1 MPIIFCSIQMGVLEQ
16 KIYVSNNGTVQLLAL
31 VHMNSLATCLADFCQ
46 AYETD
51 EVYLNGIPTQL
62 EKLKEELEELNIKV
76 NINEL
81 GGF

>member
-1 MPIIFCSIQMGVLEQ
+1 MPIIFCAIQLGVLEQ
-16 KIYVSNNGTVQLLAL
+16 KIYVSNSGSVQLLAL
-31 VHMNSLATCLADFCQ
+31 VRMDSLATCLMDFCQ
-46 AYETD
+46 VYETN
-51 EVYLNGIPTQL
+51 EVYLNGIPAQL